1 MPKDPAKKKK
11 SKKRKR
17 ASEDADKSKAASRA
31 STKAASSSRAEGETK
46 EKGRDFTVSIALPGS
61 FVDNAQSREL
71 RTYLVGQIARAATVF
86 CVDEVVVFDDKS
98 TSVESSGGQR
108 K

>member
-1 MPKDPAKKKK
+1 MKTDLQQRRN
-11 SKKRKR
+11 KRKR
-17 ASEDADKSKAASRA
+17 VDDDRKSAAATPSVEESRTA
-31 STKAASSSRAEGETK
+31 GHGEKDGKTTK
-46 EKGRDFTVSIALPGS
+46 KGRDFTVSIALPGS

-86 CVDEVVVFDDKS
+86 SIDEVVVFDDKS
-98 TSVESSGGQR
+98 TATETAGGKR